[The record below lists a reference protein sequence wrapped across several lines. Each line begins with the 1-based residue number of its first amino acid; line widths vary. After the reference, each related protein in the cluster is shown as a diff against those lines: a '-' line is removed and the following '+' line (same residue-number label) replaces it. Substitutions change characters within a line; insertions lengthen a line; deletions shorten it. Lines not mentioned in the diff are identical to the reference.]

1 MVNRI
6 VLNETSYFG
15 RNSREKLIEE
25 INSRNYQRL
34 LVVTDA
40 GIVRAGIANTVLDLL
55 YNANTDY
62 YVYDG
67 VKSNPML

>member
-25 INSRNYQRL
+25 INGRKFQRI
-34 LVVTDA
+34 LVVTDP
-40 GIVRAGIANTVLDLL
+40 GLVRAGVANMVLDLL
-55 YNANTDY
+55 IYNNHFY
-62 YVYDG
+62 HY
-67 VKSNPML
+67 